1 MKNKNL
7 IWLGAILLGVY
18 YLRKSSKKRNLGLPT
33 IGLEMPTPIV
43 TEKPIFTQPYQKFEF
58 SKEDL
63 LRTDRTIVLTEDVGM
78 NKRMSAVLEYQ
89 LPYRG
94 GVRPTR
100 FMERTAG
107 NWIVR
112 GNLPLKTTKVCRGEI
127 LDMSSNNPSNCVMV
141 ARTQDVVD
149 FIFSSDMKWNVRFG
163 KAIRGGGRLPLP
175 IIMGVPSERR
185 L

>member
-1 MKNKNL
+1 MKNKNI

-18 YLRKSSKKRNLGLPT
+18 YLRKSSKPT
-33 IGLEMPTPIV
+33 NGNQGVEMPTPTP
-43 TEKPIFTQPYQKFEF
+43 TEKPTYTKPYQEFEF

-163 KAIRGGGRLPLP
+163 KATKIKGGGRFPLP
-175 IIMGVPSERR
+175 MRMGVPSEIR